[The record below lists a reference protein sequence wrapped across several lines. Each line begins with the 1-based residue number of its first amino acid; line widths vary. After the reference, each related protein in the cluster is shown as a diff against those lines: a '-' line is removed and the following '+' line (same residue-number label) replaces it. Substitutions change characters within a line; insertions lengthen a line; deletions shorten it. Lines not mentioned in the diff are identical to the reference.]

1 MSEQLRLRGDT
12 AANVAAYTGPSRETV
27 VDTTNN
33 RLVVQDGLTQG
44 GWAAA
49 KLAET
54 SRVGRTAVSGSYSA
68 LAMDRLIAV
77 TTIVSPIYITL
88 PAAATFQ
95 PGARLIVIDESGAAS
110 FSKPITLVP
119 AGSDVVA
126 GLYPNAIT
134 APYGYLELESSP
146 NGQWTMTD
154 GASSGSIV
162 NTLVSNATITNPT
175 AGSSAF
181 GGQAIVG
188 LTQPVAALTIADARI
203 KATTR
208 LAVSAHNPLALA
220 KGLIVSINLT
230 GAGAGKFDALA
241 TVATLDGKIAPS
253 QMARLL
259 LTLNYIG
266 V

>member
-12 AANVAAYTGPSRETV
+12 AANVAAYTGPSREAV

-33 RLVVQDGLTQG
+33 RLVVQDGVTPG

-68 LAMDRLIAV
+68 LTTDRLIAI
-77 TTIVSPIYITL
+77 TAIVSPIYITL

-95 PGARLIVIDESGAAS
+95 AGARLIVIDESGSAS

-119 AGSDVVA
+119 TGSDIIA
-126 GLYPNAIT
+126 GLYPNAIA
-134 APYGYLELESSP
+134 APYGYLEFESNAS
-146 NGQWTMTD
+146 GQWTMTD
-154 GASSGSIV
+154 GALSGSIV
-162 NTLVSNATITNPT
+162 NTLVSNTNVTNLT
-175 AGSSAF
+175 AGSAAF
-181 GGQAIVG
+181 SGQALVG
-188 LTQPVAALTIADARI
+188 LSQPVAAVSVADARI

-208 LAVSAHNPLALA
+208 LAVSVLNPLALS
-220 KGLIVSINLT
+220 KGLIVSINMT
-230 GAGAGKFDALA
+230 GVAAGKFDALA

-259 LTLNYIG
+259 LTLTYIG